1 LPPAKRAAVKDKSY
15 HVGGKH
21 VMKKPEL
28 YISAGSAEEAKR
40 YIAAGADAVSVGEH
54 RFGMRLPGEVP
65 LAELSGLIPWA
76 HQRAAKVYVVV
87 NKIMDNDLL
96 PALPD
101 YLRQVRELGADAV
114 VFGDPAVLIA
124 MRQAA
129 PGMPLHWNAEMTSTN
144 YETASYWGSKGAIR
158 VVLARELNLDET
170 LEIKSKLPN
179 MEVQVQVH
187 GITNIYHSKR
197 DLVTNYEA
205 HQDRDGLKAGKGL
218 EDGLFLI
225 EQERKDER
233 YPVYED
239 ENGTHIMSADDVCM
253 LESLHELIEGNI
265 DSLKIEG
272 LLKSPQYNETVVS
285 SYRQAID
292 LFTADPSSYQFQEEW
307 LDAIR
312 ALQDPRRELSYGFFY
327 KEQVY

>member
-1 LPPAKRAAVKDKSY
+1 
-15 HVGGKH
+15 
-21 VMKKPEL
+21 MEKPEL
-28 YISAGSAEEAKR
+28 YISAGTAEEARR
-40 YIAAGADAVSVGEH
+40 YVEAGADAVSVGEH
-54 RFGMRLPGEVP
+54 RFGMRLSGEVM
-65 LAELSGLIPWA
+65 LDELSDLIPWCHERGA
-76 HQRAAKVYVVV
+76 RVYVMV
-87 NKIMDNDLL
+87 NKIIDNELL
-96 PALPD
+96 PQLPD
-101 YLRQVRELGADAV
+101 YLARVQQLQADAV

-124 MRQAA
+124 VRQAA
-129 PGMPLHWNAEMTSTN
+129 QGLSLHWNAEMTSTN
-144 YETASYWGSKGAIR
+144 YETANYWGSKGSKR

-197 DLVTNYEA
+197 SLVTNYEN
-205 HQDRDGLKAGKGL
+205 HQGDSQGTSKGL

-233 YPVYED
+233 YPLYED
-239 ENGTHIMSADDVCM
+239 ENGTHIMSSDDICM
-253 LESLHELIEGNI
+253 LENLHELLEGKI

-272 LLKSPQYNETVVS
+272 LLKSPEYNEAVVRG
-285 SYRQAID
+285 YRQVID
-292 LFTADPSSYQFQEEW
+292 AFCSDPESYVFDEQW

-312 ALQDPRRELSYGFFY
+312 ELQDPRRELTYGFFY